1 MQEIVTAINNINASA
16 ANVWQVLT
24 DFENYPA
31 WNPVIKK
38 ITGKPAK
45 DAELEEVHMLDPESN
60 KLAS

>member
-1 MQEIVTAINNINASA
+1 MKEIVTAINNINASA

-45 DAELEEVHMLDPESN
+45 DAKLEVHMPDPESD
-60 KLAS
+60 KSAS

>member
-24 DFENYPA
+24 DFENYPG

-45 DAELEEVHMLDPESN
+45 DAKLEEVHMLDPESN

>member
-1 MQEIVTAINNINASA
+1 MKEIVTAINNINASA

-45 DAELEEVHMLDPESN
+45 DAKLEVHMPDPEPDKS
-60 KLAS
+60 AS

>member
-1 MQEIVTAINNINASA
+1 VKEIVTAINNINASA

-31 WNPVIKK
+31 WNLVIKK

-45 DAELEEVHMLDPESN
+45 DAKLEVHMPDPESD
-60 KLAS
+60 KSAS